1 MINQSLTFE
10 ITGQDASLLL
20 KACQEQGIEPV
31 QAFQAFLTQFAKN
44 DKKIDANNDET
55 LKAKKLAYAGILSE
69 YANPEL
75 IPLEQYAVE
84 TAVKEKYVP
93 AY

>member
-31 QAFQAFLTQFAKN
+31 QAFQQFLAQFAKTN
-44 DKKIDANNDET
+44 TKDTSNDET
-55 LKAKKLAYAGILSE
+55 TKAKKLAYAGILSE
-69 YANPEL
+69 YANPDL

-84 TAVKEKYVP
+84 MAVKEKYVP
-93 AY
+93 AH

>member
-31 QAFQAFLTQFAKN
+31 QAFQQFLAQFAKTN
-44 DKKIDANNDET
+44 TQDKKTNKAT
-55 LKAKKLAYAGILSE
+55 KAKKLARAGGLAQ
-69 YANPEL
+69 YANPDL

-84 TAVKEKYVP
+84 MAIKEKYAA